1 ARPHGPRSFGERG
14 VVGDLA
20 VIDDLHRSADVV
32 ADEPTRIAA
41 IDARRFVIM
50 MGQGRA
56 SPSR

>member
-1 ARPHGPRSFGERG
+1 MVAE
-14 VVGDLA
+14 VA

-41 IDARRFVIM
+41 IDARRFVSM
-50 MGQGRA
+50 RGQRRD

>member
-1 ARPHGPRSFGERG
+1 M
-14 VVGDLA
+14 VGDLA